1 MQIGCH
7 GLAWTGTFDKAGFE
21 YALRKTEESG
31 YDLLEIPLF
40 DPYGFD
46 LASAKPAL
54 AASPLGLTASLALGE
69 DTDVNSEDPEKVAR
83 GRALLAKALEVMSEC
98 ESDHLLGVLYSQLN
112 KYPAPASEE
121 ARKNSAEAIHE
132 LAERG
137 RELGVSID
145 LEIVNRYETNLF
157 NTVRGG
163 LEFLELVDHP
173 NAGLH
178 IDTYHM
184 NIEEPDTFSPV
195 LEGADRITYVHVGE
209 SHRGYLGSG
218 SVDFDGLFRALV
230 HIGYD
235 GPIVFES
242 FSSAVVNPDLSNALA
257 IWRNLWTDGEDLGR
271 HANRFIRDGLRSASA
286 LSQL

>member
-7 GLAWTGTFDKAGFE
+7 GLSWTGTFDKAGFE
-21 YALRKTEESG
+21 FALRKTEESG
-31 YDLLEIPLF
+31 FDLLEIPLF
-40 DPYGFD
+40 DPYNFD

-54 AASPLGLTASLALGE
+54 AASPLSLTASLALAEGS
-69 DTDVNSEDPEKVAR
+69 DVNSEDPEQIKR
-83 GRALLAKALEVMSEC
+83 GRALLGKALEVMSEC
-98 ESDHLLGVLYSQLN
+98 ESEHLLGVLYSRLH
-112 KYPAPASEE
+112 KYPTAATTE
-121 ARKNSAEAIHE
+121 ARKNSAEAIHD

-163 LEFLELVDHP
+163 LEFLDLVDHP

-184 NIEEPDTFSPV
+184 NIEEPDMVQPV

-209 SHRGYLGSG
+209 NHRGYLGAG
-218 SVDFDGLFRALV
+218 QVDFDGLFRALL

-235 GPIVFES
+235 GPITFES
-242 FSSAVVNPDLSNALA
+242 FSSEIVSPDLSDALA
-257 IWRNLWTDGEDLGR
+257 IWRNLWTDGEALAS
-271 HANRFIRDGLRSASA
+271 HANRFIRDGLRSAAA
-286 LSQL
+286 LSYL